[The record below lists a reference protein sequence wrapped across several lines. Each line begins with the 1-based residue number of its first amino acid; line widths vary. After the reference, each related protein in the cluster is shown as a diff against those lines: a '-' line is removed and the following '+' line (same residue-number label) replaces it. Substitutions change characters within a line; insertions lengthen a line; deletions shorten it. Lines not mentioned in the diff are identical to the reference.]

1 MTLAAPALPSQSCLS
16 YPRPRKREVSL
27 SSSQQRRKNQKM
39 EGKWGLLGTGSM
51 QGPRSGVRPLWQ
63 VPRVA
68 LGTPKASLTNE
79 AFHCTL
85 EERLI
90 T

>member
-1 MTLAAPALPSQSCLS
+1 
-16 YPRPRKREVSL
+16 
-27 SSSQQRRKNQKM
+27 M

-79 AFHCTL
+79 AFHCIL
-85 EERLI
+85 GERLI